1 MQNLYIF
8 NVTVYQN
15 GAEGEE
21 LSRTVWTTH
30 KSVNHTRLK
39 GVVYDFPCLVAT
51 WHRNRYYL
59 ALGGRMSYGAFAGG
73 VTTSNTPPR
82 IKNEIATTV
91 KYVVKC
97 SRRATDHTNLFRRG
111 RQSVI

>member
-21 LSRTVWTTH
+21 LSQDRLTTH

-59 ALGGRMSYGAFAGG
+59 ALGGRMSYGG
-73 VTTSNTPPR
+73 VR
-82 IKNEIATTV
+82 W
-91 KYVVKC
+91 
-97 SRRATDHTNLFRRG
+97 RRDDIQHAPSKLKMK
-111 RQSVI
+111 